1 MVGGFRQFGA
11 PHPVRSTTPPF
22 ITLKPEGEIIMA
34 YVFSNQI
41 VGKIKVTDDQDNDIT
56 LSGINGRET
65 DANII
70 MGGVS
75 LLFDI
80 VGWQVTDAARTI
92 TQDIQEE

>member
-1 MVGGFRQFGA
+1 
-11 PHPVRSTTPPF
+11 
-22 ITLKPEGEIIMA
+22 MA